1 MLHMR
6 ALIYTHVAEN
16 YPHHNLVFRHSKKK
30 QCALYGKWTE
40 CLYAIDP
47 AAFEARKKNN
57 KKGAEE
63 KKVST
68 EV

>member
-1 MLHMR
+1 MSGFCLWR
-6 ALIYTHVAEN
+6 
-16 YPHHNLVFRHSKKK
+16 SKKK

-47 AAFEARKKNN
+47 AAFEARKKNS

-63 KKVST
+63 RIGNK